1 MFTLDRNSPVALS
14 DQIEARLRELVAR
27 GQLPAGARLTSIR
40 QLASELAVSPN
51 TVITAYD
58 RLVAGG
64 VIDARGTAGYFVNP
78 RQGTMPEEVSL
89 EAGEEQ
95 EPVWLAQQANDQRAG
110 VLLASSGALPPAW
123 LEDAVPAAAV
133 QRALARSSAGMASRC
148 PPQGMPELRE
158 RLALMLRGLGIP
170 VDAGRILTTYGGTH
184 AIDMIC
190 RSFLKPGDAV
200 LVEDPGYFLMFG
212 RLHQEGLRVLPVA
225 RRHDGIDLE
234 QLEATCREHR
244 PRLSFLQTTLHNP
257 TGWGSSAANLHKLLV
272 LAKQY
277 GFLIAE
283 DDVQGHFHPGQPTRL
298 AALSGLDGVIYY
310 SSFCKALSPALR
322 MGYIA
327 ADPALLKPLLRHKIQ
342 TVLTTP
348 ALNELVML
356 EVLAAGRWRKH
367 LDRLQRR
374 LSAARHASEKQ
385 LAAAG
390 MRFDHPGEGGLFLWG
405 ELPAGVDID
414 LLVQDA
420 MRNKILLVRGAAFFA
435 DGTDDP
441 HIRFNVAMCQA
452 PAVADYL
459 REKLSPHA
467 RSRSLPPEG
476 VGREPTGGAG
486 SAAPLSLVRR
496 G

>member
-1 MFTLDRNSPVALS
+1 
-14 DQIEARLRELVAR
+14 
-27 GQLPAGARLTSIR
+27 
-40 QLASELAVSPN
+40 
-51 TVITAYD
+51 
-58 RLVAGG
+58 
-64 VIDARGTAGYFVNP
+64 
-78 RQGTMPEEVSL
+78 
-89 EAGEEQ
+89 
-95 EPVWLAQQANDQRAG
+95 
-110 VLLASSGALPPAW
+110 
-123 LEDAVPAAAV
+123 
-133 QRALARSSAGMASRC
+133 MASRC

-158 RLALMLRGLGIP
+158 RIAMMLRGMGIP

-212 RLHQEGLRVLPVA
+212 RLQQDGIRVLPIA
-225 RRHDGIDLE
+225 RRHDGVDLA
-234 QLEATCREHR
+234 QMEAACREHK
-244 PRLSFLQTTLHNP
+244 PRLAFLQTTLHNP

-272 LAKQY
+272 LAQQY

-298 AALSGLDGVIYY
+298 AALSGLDRVIYY

-327 ADPALLKPLLRHKIQ
+327 ADPALLKVLLRQKIYS
-342 TVLTTP
+342 VLTTP

-374 LSAARHASEKQ
+374 LASARHASETQ
-385 LAAAG
+385 LASAG
-390 MRFDHPGEGGLFLWG
+390 IRFDHPGEGGLFLWG
-405 ELPAGVDID
+405 EVPEGVDVD

-420 MRNKILLVRGAAFFA
+420 LRNKILLVRGATFMA
-435 DGTDDP
+435 DGGADP

-459 REKLSPHA
+459 RERLGA
-467 RSRSLPPEG
+467 
-476 VGREPTGGAG
+476 VTGAQQALLRAAG
-486 SAAPLSLVRR
+486 QLN
-496 G
+496 